1 MRLRTVAVAVL
12 CWLALA
18 SCVEPSSGAPSSDDL
33 AQFGVEST
41 VVVDLDE
48 DGFDPS
54 SLELAANSTI
64 TVINVGA
71 TSHGARQVD
80 TQADRRID
88 SGDLL
93 PGESVAIHLADP
105 GAVELIDHVSGET
118 LTLEVGPPT
127 SAD

>member
-12 CWLALA
+12 CSLAMS
-18 SCVEPSSGAPSSDDL
+18 SCVEPSSGTPSSDDL
-33 AQFGVEST
+33 ARFGVEST

-48 DGFDPS
+48 EGFEPS
-54 SLELAANSTI
+54 SLELSANTTI
-64 TVINVGA
+64 TVTNVGD

-93 PGESVAIHLADP
+93 PGESVAIHVADP
-105 GAVELIDHVSGET
+105 GAMELIDRVSGKT
-118 LTLEVGPPT
+118 LTLEVGPPAST
-127 SAD
+127 E